1 MPVPLPS
8 DGWLRVAIVDD
19 EPLGRER
26 IRTLLADETEVALV
40 GEYANGEDAV
50 AGMADS
56 PPEVVFLDVQ
66 MPGLDGFGVVYLL
79 RQVVAPADIPVIVFV
94 TAHDDYALRAFEV
107 SAVDYL
113 LKPFDRA
120 RFRDA
125 LTRARTRMH
134 ERRVA
139 TTEDGAAVGLLLDE
153 VRRLRAEQ
161 DAVQAER
168 ARMDA
173 RFVVRAASR
182 LFFVRALDVDW
193 ISGEGNYARLH
204 AGGKTH
210 LVRET
215 LTSVEARLDPRQ
227 FVRIHR
233 SAIINVE
240 RVATLQ
246 PRTHGEYLVTMTD
259 GSRLTS
265 SRTHGGKL
273 RSILK

>member
-1 MPVPLPS
+1 MPPQSPS
-8 DGWLRVAIVDD
+8 DGRLRVAIVDD

-26 IRTLLADETEVALV
+26 VRTLLADEIEVALV
-40 GEYANGEDAV
+40 SEYANGQDAV

-66 MPGLDGFGVVYLL
+66 MPGLDGFGMVYLL
-79 RQVVAPADIPVIVFV
+79 RQVVAPADMPVVVFV

-113 LKPFDRA
+113 LKPFDRT

-125 LTRARTRMH
+125 LTRARTRIL

-139 TTEDGAAVGLLLDE
+139 TTEDGASVGLLLDE

-161 DAVQAER
+161 DVAQAER
-168 ARMDA
+168 ARVDA

-182 LFFVRALDVDW
+182 LFFVRALEVDW

-204 AGGKTH
+204 TGGKTH

-240 RVATLQ
+240 RIAALQ

-259 GSRLTS
+259 GSCLTS

-273 RSILK
+273 RSILR